1 MWQDWGLAA
10 AVSPLHQHGGDRGQ
24 LRQVLQIF
32 LPDNLLCDQHRV
44 LGPLP
49 QRALIICTVLYCTV
63 LYCTVLYCDQ
73 HRVLG
78 PLPQRALIIWL
89 GQKLKIIIDSFS
101 FSFALYLF
109 LCYLLKGI

>member
-1 MWQDWGLAA
+1 MIFAGKFPTFMYNLLCVWQDWGLAP

-63 LYCTVLYCDQ
+63 INIVHWVLYLS
-73 HRVLG
+73 VL
-78 PLPQRALIIWL
+78 
-89 GQKLKIIIDSFS
+89 
-101 FSFALYLF
+101 
-109 LCYLLKGI
+109 

>member
-1 MWQDWGLAA
+1 MIFAGKFPTFMYNLLCVWQDWGLAP

-32 LPDNLLCDQHRV
+32 LPDNLLCDQ
-44 LGPLP
+44 P
-49 QRALIICTVLYCTV
+49 C
-63 LYCTVLYCDQ
+63 
-73 HRVLG
+73 VLG

-101 FSFALYLF
+101 FRFALYLF
-109 LCYLLKGI
+109 LCYLL